1 MAGLS
6 SDYRLEKRNRAV
18 GVVRIDVGS
27 RQFVAYA
34 RELGIKLEHGL
45 ILANGGSVVSQL
57 CQIPADVKMRLGIV
71 RRKLDR
77 AAAGGERLVITGL
90 PRARDVGVEF
100 ADARLRLSIAW
111 IDSKSGAERLKRGI
125 EASVLL
131 ADQAEQVVRLG
142 EVWIESERLDEL
154 VARLV
159 KASRVGQ

>member
-1 MAGLS
+1 
-6 SDYRLEKRNRAV
+6 
-18 GVVRIDVGS
+18 
-27 RQFVAYA
+27 
-34 RELGIKLEHGL
+34 
-45 ILANGGSVVSQL
+45 
-57 CQIPADVKMRLGIV
+57 MRLGIV

-159 KASRVGQ
+159 KASRVGQFYAGVHQRGGPLRGRLEEGGNQDGPSQHVSRLAGCLCCVRNGVAAIRPAGV

>member
-1 MAGLS
+1 
-6 SDYRLEKRNRAV
+6 
-18 GVVRIDVGS
+18 
-27 RQFVAYA
+27 
-34 RELGIKLEHGL
+34 
-45 ILANGGSVVSQL
+45 
-57 CQIPADVKMRLGIV
+57 MRLGIV

-111 IDSKSGAERLKRGI
+111 IDSKSGAERLQRGV

-159 KASRVGQ
+159 KASLVGQFYAGVHQRGGPFRRRLKEGGNQDGPGQHVSRLAGCLRCVRNGAAAIRPAGVSWHSE